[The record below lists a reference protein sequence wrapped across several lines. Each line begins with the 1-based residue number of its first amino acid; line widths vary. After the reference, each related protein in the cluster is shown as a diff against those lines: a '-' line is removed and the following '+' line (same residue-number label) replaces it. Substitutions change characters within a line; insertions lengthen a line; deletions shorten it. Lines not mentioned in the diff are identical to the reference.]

1 MKDNTFIFPH
11 DDEDAIEEICEHIVN
26 AEIATELGWR
36 FSEADQCWIRDDD
49 ESDFVPDYLNDLNLC
64 QDIYNDLREDEE
76 IIYANILTSII
87 NNGIIS
93 EGQGFRPCPLIFANA
108 RQRCQAFV
116 ILREI

>member
-11 DDEDAIEEICEHIVN
+11 DDEDALEEICEHIVN

-36 FSEADQCWIRDDD
+36 FSEVDQCWLRDDQ
-49 ESDFVPDYLNDLNLC
+49 ESDFVPDYLNNLDLC

-76 IIYANILTSII
+76 NIYSNILTSIV

-93 EGQGFRPCPLIFANA
+93 EGQEFRLCPIVFANA

-116 ILREI
+116 ILRDI

>member
-11 DDEDAIEEICEHIVN
+11 DDEDALEEICQHIVN
-26 AEIATELGWR
+26 SEIAVELGWR
-36 FSEADQCWIRDDD
+36 FNEADHCWSRADEDSEA
-49 ESDFVPDYLNDLNLC
+49 VPVDLNNLDLC

-76 IIYANILTSII
+76 IIYANILTSIV
-87 NNGIIS
+87 NNGIMPA
-93 EGQGFRPCPLIFANA
+93 GQGFRPCPLIFANA